1 MLRLVIENVLLFLT
15 PTLLYVGYTMLRR
28 QFDDGQ
34 SAAPDQSG
42 QGANPAAQPPS
53 ALNDAPFVW
62 LALAGAV
69 LVFLVLFMFG
79 SMTSGNPGGTYR
91 PAVFKDGKII
101 PGEIK

>member
-34 SAAPDQSG
+34 AAPPDPTGRTSG
-42 QGANPAAQPPS
+42 PPPS
-53 ALNDAPFVW
+53 VLSDAPFVW
-62 LALAGAV
+62 LALAGAG

-79 SMTSGNPGGTYR
+79 SMTSSNPGGTYR

-101 PGEIK
+101 PGEVK